1 MLCIYLVII
10 HVTVLNELLN
20 IQETFVLYHPL
31 MIYLC
36 VTLYN
41 TKLLNVQRG
50 HLKTKDNPEIPNK
63 TTIKRTETE
72 EL

>member
-20 IQETFVLYHPL
+20 IQEKYVLYHPL

-41 TKLLNVQRG
+41 TTFLNVQRG
-50 HLKTKDNPEIPNK
+50 HLKTKDNPEIP
-63 TTIKRTETE
+63 TRQ
-72 EL
+72 L

>member
-10 HVTVLNELLN
+10 HVAVLSELLN
-20 IQETFVLYHPL
+20 IQEKYVLYHPL

-50 HLKTKDNPEIPNK
+50 HLKT
-63 TTIKRTETE
+63 
-72 EL
+72 